1 MISKELFVESV
12 KYVED
17 FDQLMRN
24 AEDVL
29 GISVDF
35 DGPMYEGIEQVIKL
49 LHVTMEDE
57 DDWLEYFMYECDFG
71 RSWEDGD
78 VEIGGEPI
86 AGIHDAAA
94 LYDFMLQYY
103 SEMPESV
110 ERAMN

>member
-12 KYVED
+12 KYVEN
-17 FDQLMRN
+17 FDQLMCN

-29 GISVDF
+29 GITIDF
-35 DGPMYEGIEQVIKL
+35 DGPMYEGMDRVIEL
-49 LHVTMEDE
+49 LHATMGDEDE
-57 DDWLEYFMYECDFG
+57 WLEYFMYECDFG

-103 SEMPESV
+103 SEMPESI
-110 ERAMN
+110 ERSMN